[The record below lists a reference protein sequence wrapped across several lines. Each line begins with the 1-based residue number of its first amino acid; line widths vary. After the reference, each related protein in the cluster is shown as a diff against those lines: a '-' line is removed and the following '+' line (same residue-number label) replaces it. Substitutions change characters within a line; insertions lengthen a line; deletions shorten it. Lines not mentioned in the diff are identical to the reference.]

1 MNITFPHLGNTC
13 FAVKALLDDL
23 NIKYTMPPFTNKEM
37 LQIGSKYS
45 PEEICLPYKL
55 MLGSYIKAIEQGA
68 DTLVLPG
75 SCGPCR
81 FGEYGELQ
89 KNALEKL
96 GYKVDLILLDKPAAI
111 GKNEFINRINKI
123 NKESKVSPLL
133 KIKAIKLSHEI
144 INLMDSIEGE
154 LRFLAGYEKKKGQCR
169 KLLEA
174 CKKEALHSNGTEGTL
189 DVLKKY
195 KKKIKNIEIDKN
207 KDPIKIAII
216 GEIYTILEPFSNL
229 YIEDKLMNMGVSTL
243 KSLTPSWWVKNTLL
257 SVIKLNSLDMRLASR
272 KYLPYYIGGHCRE
285 SVGDAV
291 LFKRKDFNGA
301 IQIFPMGCMPEIV
314 CKAILPTISK
324 EEDFPIMPL
333 VVDELTGESGFDT
346 RVEAFVDLLERRR
359 FKDVSYGS

>member
-13 FAVKALLDDL
+13 FAAKALFDDL
-23 NIKYTMPPFTNKEM
+23 NISYIIPPFTNKEI
-37 LQIGSKYS
+37 LQIGSKHS
-45 PEEICLPYKL
+45 PEEMCLPYKL

-68 DTLVLPG
+68 DTLLLPG

-89 KNALEKL
+89 KNVLEKL
-96 GYKVDLILLDKPAAI
+96 GYKVELIVLDKPTAI
-111 GKNEFINRINKI
+111 GKSEFINRINKI
-123 NKESKVSPLL
+123 NKQSKVSPIL
-133 KIKAIKLSHEI
+133 KIKAIKLSQKI
-144 INLMDSIEGE
+144 INLMDSIEGD
-154 LRFLAGYEKKKGQCR
+154 LRFLAGYEKEKGQCR
-169 KLLEA
+169 KVLEDCRRETLE
-174 CKKEALHSNGTEGTL
+174 CKGTEET
-189 DVLKKY
+189 VKILKRY
-195 KKKIKNIEIDKN
+195 KRKIKDIELDKN

-229 YIEDKLMNMGVSTL
+229 YIEDKLMNMGVSTF

-257 SVIKLNSLDMRLASR
+257 SVIKLNSLDIRFASR
-272 KYLPYYIGGHCRE
+272 KYLPYYIGGHCKE

-291 LFKRKDFNGA
+291 LFKKKGFHGA

-324 EEDFPIMPL
+324 EEEFPIMSL

-346 RVEAFVDLLERRR
+346 RVEAFVDLLERRN

>member
-13 FAVKALLDDL
+13 FAVKALFDDL
-23 NIKYTMPPFTNKEM
+23 DIEYIMPSFTNKEI
-37 LQIGSKYS
+37 LQIGSKHS
-45 PEEICLPYKL
+45 PEEMCLPYKL
-55 MLGSYIKAIEQGA
+55 ILGSYIKAIEEGA

-96 GYKVDLILLDKPAAI
+96 GYKVELILLDKPVAI
-111 GKNEFINRINKI
+111 GKKEFMNRINKI
-123 NKESKVSPLL
+123 NKQSKVNPLL
-133 KIKAIKLSHEI
+133 KIKAIKLAQEI
-144 INLMDSIEGE
+144 INLMDSIEGD

-169 KLLEA
+169 KLLET
-174 CKKEALHSNGTEGTL
+174 CRKEALECRGTEQTVK
-189 DVLKKY
+189 VLKKY
-195 KKKIKNIEIDKN
+195 KREIKNIELDKN

-229 YIEDKLMNMGVSTL
+229 YMEDKLMNMGVSTL
-243 KSLTPSWWVKNTLL
+243 KSLTPSWWIKNSLL

-272 KYLPYYIGGHCRE
+272 KYLPYYVGGHCRE

-291 LFKRKDFNGA
+291 LFKRKDFHGA

-324 EEDFPIMPL
+324 EEDFPIMSL

-346 RVEAFVDLLERRR
+346 RLEAFVDLLERRK
-359 FKDVSYGS
+359 FKNVSYGS